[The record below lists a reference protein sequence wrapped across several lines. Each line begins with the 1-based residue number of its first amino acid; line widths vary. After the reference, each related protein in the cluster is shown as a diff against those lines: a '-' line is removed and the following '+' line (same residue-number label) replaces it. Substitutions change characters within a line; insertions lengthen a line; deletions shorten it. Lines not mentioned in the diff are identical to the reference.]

1 MGVTVV
7 LVQEQA
13 LCHKGVVCGGL
24 VLRRLGR
31 AGFRCGKICICLLA
45 SGRLGFSGSVGFPVL
60 VGWGGGAYG
69 KVFGTSRDVDGN
81 CKQSGNPCCFCVMVF
96 HNFPFL

>member
-24 VLRRLGR
+24 VSQAESALEKL
-31 AGFRCGKICICLLA
+31 FR
-45 SGRLGFSGSVGFPVL
+45 
-60 VGWGGGAYG
+60 
-69 KVFGTSRDVDGN
+69 
-81 CKQSGNPCCFCVMVF
+81 
-96 HNFPFL
+96 